1 MANANTQLQSILAQ
15 FAGRSDVTPDQE
27 AQLRATIA
35 SDPDLTQRLNQEA
48 ASGHLKGFLPGVGGS
63 EPLTGSYDKAS
74 GIVTLPAFEPD
85 LRQQRACVVR
95 SGCKRWVSVL
105 QLVRTWM

>member
-74 GIVTLPAFEPD
+74 GIVTSRRLIQIHTDGELARFAPAARDGYAF
-85 LRQQRACVVR
+85 R
-95 SGCKRWVSVL
+95 K
-105 QLVRTWM
+105 

>member
-15 FAGRSDVTPDQE
+15 FAGRPDVSPDQE
-27 AQLRATIA
+27 SQLRATIA

-48 ASGHLKGFLPGVGGS
+48 ASGHLKAFVPGVGGS

-85 LRQQRACVVR
+85 LRRQ
-95 SGCKRWVSVL
+95 
-105 QLVRTWM
+105 